1 MRLMVGVLLFSAI
14 WLKPIIDPAALTWN
28 YGLMQTWDTFRQWTL
43 TRGTISR
50 KPIMWRTAAQLRKY
64 EEMRRSLYGLS
75 SISGAFRR
83 NTEEYTSLDDS
94 ISVTPDTD
102 DPSYETT
109 SQYEVMDDVLPASV
123 RRGNKAMFHME
134 HLRYELNRWFSTTQK
149 HRKGSKNNYRH

>member
-14 WLKPIIDPAALTWN
+14 WLKPIIDPA
-28 YGLMQTWDTFRQWTL
+28 GLNLELRRLSSMQTQQWT
-43 TRGTISR
+43 TFGK

-64 EEMRRSLYGLS
+64 EE
-75 SISGAFRR
+75 
-83 NTEEYTSLDDS
+83 EEYTSLDDS

-102 DPSYETT
+102 DTSCETT

-134 HLRYELNRWFSTTQK
+134 PLRYELNRWF
-149 HRKGSKNNYRH
+149 